1 MYFLLRIKINSQG
14 DDEMSIRDDISGTQ
28 VKDANMDKSKHHSR
42 FKYSCRDNKCTSH
55 YKNNK
60 SEDVVMYVTFY
71 LFFFSLYFFAG
82 KISSVVPAVGM
93 AIKLYDLTLPLITSL
108 IVFSRRK
115 SFPVLAILILYSIC
129 VYPILN
135 TVDILSQVTSAVIS
149 SILYFSVTGKKG
161 SVSFGRSTLTVQ
173 RIGWLVCFNALFYS
187 LVHWWLI
194 LQLQLLPISES
205 QIFSLTTLINIQWMM
220 TSCITGIP
228 FCYLVLR
235 GGSDFSWFLTYLR
248 NIKRQVSSGPKGIN
262 LLLWS
267 VIIISIIY
275 CLISTENDALI
286 FSDYSLLWLLPV
298 MLWGTI
304 CIGDALISPLWVIM
318 LLLLSDC
325 VDNYISVE
333 NFNTVPRYLNH
344 HAFVSSMIFIFSLTI
359 VTVGVL
365 SARIRSYVHHL
376 KRMSLSEFNTGL
388 PNVAALKRDIKY
400 YPVGG
405 LCLIQ
410 CPELNMLTQTHGI
423 SFRFEY
429 VKALAIFIKP
439 LLQKNEGIYYTPG
452 YGVLLRLN
460 TVDNKIIDSYFQ
472 ALSLFR
478 FTGNNIEVGLN
489 LGLAYMQYNCEIMDL
504 PFIIGNL
511 NASTFVSLRQGQPEV
526 FLPGTAG
533 DNIISPGVIRHIL
546 QKSIDQQ
553 SFMLV
558 AQPIISTKNKP
569 HYYEVLIRI
578 RVVNNKIFFPDTFL
592 PLARDAG
599 LLADLDMAVIEQT
612 FLFMQSREK
621 LQSECRFSINI
632 TPQSLIKSNFMSRLL
647 NLFTL
652 YDIAPDKIVFEVI
665 EADII
670 DSDTVIKNLKL
681 LRKLGCK
688 IAIDDFGTGASSYSR
703 LKVLEADILK
713 IDGSFIHNIVKDEFD
728 RHTVMSFCE
737 AAKLKKMEVVAEF
750 VESEDIKKIL
760 TDIGVDWLQ
769 GFHTGKP
776 IPIEEVR
783 F

>member
-1 MYFLLRIKINSQG
+1 
-14 DDEMSIRDDISGTQ
+14 MSI
-28 VKDANMDKSKHHSR
+28 KDESCGLKVQDTNIAKSKDHSQFEIFFR
-42 FKYSCRDNKCTSH
+42 GNKYMPHD
-55 YKNNK
+55 KNNK
-60 SEDVVMYVTFY
+60 FDNVVMYITFY

-82 KISSVVPAVGM
+82 KISSVVPAIGM
-93 AIKLYDLTLPLITSL
+93 TIKLYDLTLPLITAL
-108 IVFSRRK
+108 LVFSRRK
-115 SFPVLAILILYSIC
+115 AFPVLAVLILYSIC
-129 VYPILN
+129 VHPILKS
-135 TVDILSQVTSAVIS
+135 VDILSQVTSAVIS
-149 SILYFSVTGKKG
+149 SVLYFSVTGKKG
-161 SVSFGRSTLTVQ
+161 SASFGRSTLTIQ

-205 QIFSLTTLINIQWMM
+205 RIFSLTTLINIQWMM
-220 TSCITGIP
+220 TSCITGVP

-235 GGSDFSWFLTYLR
+235 GGSDLSWFLKYLR
-248 NIKRQVSSGPKGIN
+248 NIKRQVSSGPRGMIQ
-262 LLLWS
+262 LVWS
-267 VIIISIIY
+267 GVIISIMS

-304 CIGDALISPLWVIM
+304 CIGHALISPLWVII
-318 LLLLSDC
+318 LLLLSDYI
-325 VDNYISVE
+325 DNYIAVE
-333 NFNTVPRYLNH
+333 NFNAFHRYLNH
-344 HAFVSSMIFIFSLTI
+344 HAFISSMIFIFSLTI

-365 SARIRSYVHHL
+365 SARIRSYIHHL

-388 PNVAALKRDIKY
+388 PNVPALKRDVRRY
-400 YPVGG
+400 STGG

-410 CPELNMLTQTHGI
+410 CPELNILTQTHGI
-423 SFRFEY
+423 GFRFEY

-439 LLQKNEGIYYTPG
+439 LLQKNEDVYYTPG

-460 TVDNKIIDSYFQ
+460 TVNSRIIDSYFH

-478 FTGNNIEVGLN
+478 FTDNNMEVGLN
-489 LGLAYMQYNCEIMDL
+489 LGLAYMQYDSESMDL

-511 NASTFVSLRQGQPEV
+511 NASSFVSLRQGKPEA
-526 FLPGTAG
+526 FLPATPG
-533 DNIISPGVIRHIL
+533 DNVISPGVIRHIL
-546 QKSIDQQ
+546 QKSIDLK

-558 AQPIISTKNKP
+558 VQPIISTKNKP
-569 HYYEVLIRI
+569 HYYEVLIRMTVI
-578 RVVNNKIFFPDTFL
+578 NNRLLFPDTFL
-592 PLARDAG
+592 PLAHDAG

-612 FLFMQSREK
+612 FLFMQSRKK
-621 LQSECRFSINI
+621 LQSESRFSINI
-632 TPQSLIKSNFMSRLL
+632 TPQSLIKSNFMARIL

-665 EADII
+665 ESDII
-670 DSDTVIKNLKL
+670 DSDTAIQNLKL

-688 IAIDDFGTGASSYSR
+688 IAIDDFGAGSSSYSR
-703 LKVLEADILK
+703 LKILEADILK
-713 IDGSFIHNIVKDEFD
+713 IDGSFIHNIVSDEFD
-728 RHTVMSFCE
+728 RHTVISFCE

-760 TDIGVDWLQ
+760 TEIGVDWLQ